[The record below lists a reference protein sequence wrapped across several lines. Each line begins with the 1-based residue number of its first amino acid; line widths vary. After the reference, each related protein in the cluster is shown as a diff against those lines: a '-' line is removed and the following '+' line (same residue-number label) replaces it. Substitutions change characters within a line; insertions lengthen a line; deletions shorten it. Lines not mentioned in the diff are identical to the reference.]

1 MPLGQHPLS
10 VTEESLELPGQPY
23 TARLCIDIASL
34 RQHHARSAPYPHV
47 DLTRLNTNASVPA
60 KTVPHKTLS
69 FTLRPPQ
76 PGTRERQEVS
86 HCSQEVGAA
95 RGVRGP
101 DPGPGAGGPVLR
113 RALLRPTGRGKRRN
127 RGPRPGAIASL
138 DSFGSIPLTIRV
150 DRHAFTTG
158 GPPPCGDIM
167 DTYKLSIQVS
177 TEQG

>member
-23 TARLCIDIASL
+23 TASICIDIASL
-34 RQHHARSAPYPHV
+34 RQQHARSAPYPHV

-101 DPGPGAGGPVLR
+101 DPGPGAGVPVLR
-113 RALLRPTGRGKRRN
+113 RALLR
-127 RGPRPGAIASL
+127 
-138 DSFGSIPLTIRV
+138 
-150 DRHAFTTG
+150 
-158 GPPPCGDIM
+158 
-167 DTYKLSIQVS
+167 S
-177 TEQG
+177 T